1 MTRILV
7 TINLKNGVH
16 DPQAEA
22 VQHAL
27 HDMGFDKLTSMT
39 MGKQMVLEIDEED
52 HQKALTM
59 AEDMCRQLLANT
71 VLERFEAQVQS

>member
-27 HDMGFDKLTSMT
+27 YDMGFDKLTSMT
-39 MGKQMVLEIDEED
+39 MGKQMVL
-52 HQKALTM
+52 
-59 AEDMCRQLLANT
+59 
-71 VLERFEAQVQS
+71 

>member
-39 MGKQMVLEIDEED
+39 MGKQMVL
-52 HQKALTM
+52 
-59 AEDMCRQLLANT
+59 
-71 VLERFEAQVQS
+71 